1 MQIFELTI
9 RKEKFVMKITEIITA
24 IKELVNLF
32 SSANV
37 IEKGFILLL
46 LLCILIPVLSI
57 VIPKLNSKIDTQD
70 PIFLYFRT
78 KAKRR
83 NDRNEKELELYADL
97 NEYVLPIKNI
107 KELPPVEAA
116 NFKSTINDIIGE
128 RKLYITNFLEDCL
141 FNLDYYLDTQDPDYT
156 ITLVQIRSH
165 IMREYQSLRKSL
177 GYPTISIFNRLYN
190 YGQTWELS
198 IYYSSIFLILFCVF
212 AAISVLLLPFLSINP
227 TVLNYIQIIFLLI
240 SFVFFIF
247 GVIWL
252 LLFFITFLFYKA
264 NSKKQKKKLFGNTSL
279 PKSKKKK

>member
-24 IKELVNLF
+24 INELVNLF

-57 VIPKLNSKIDTQD
+57 VIPRLNSKIDTQD

-97 NEYVLPIKNI
+97 NEYVSTIKSIKKFTPI
-107 KELPPVEAA
+107 EAA
-116 NFKSTINDIIGE
+116 NFKSTIDDIIGE

-141 FNLDYYLDTQDPDYT
+141 FNLDYYLDTQDPDYI

-190 YGQTWELS
+190 YGQPWELS

-212 AAISVLLLPFLSINP
+212 AAISVLLLPFLSINS

-240 SFVFFIF
+240 SLVFFIF
-247 GVIWL
+247 GAIWL
-252 LLFFITFLFYKA
+252 LLFFITFLLYKA
-264 NSKKQKKKLFGNTSL
+264 NSKSQKKKLFGNTSL